1 MDSAAMAERVSGWV
15 GLARWRA
22 RDGVMDDD
30 DDVLSLSTGR
40 GASRSDF
47 GNGIG
52 YLDAS
57 SDGTSVDFVRPPVN
71 EARSSSASLHA
82 NSSLERATA
91 NNASWGDLQSRV
103 EGRSGGVSEG
113 AIGFFVARMVYR
125 RMCFVLLMLSPMET
139 LKGHLEQL
147 VYNFFSG

>member
-22 RDGVMDDD
+22 RDGVMVDDDDD

-113 AIGFFVARMVYR
+113 AIGFFVARRCIVE
-125 RMCFVLLMLSPMET
+125 CVLYFRCCPPWRL
-139 LKGHLEQL
+139 
-147 VYNFFSG
+147 